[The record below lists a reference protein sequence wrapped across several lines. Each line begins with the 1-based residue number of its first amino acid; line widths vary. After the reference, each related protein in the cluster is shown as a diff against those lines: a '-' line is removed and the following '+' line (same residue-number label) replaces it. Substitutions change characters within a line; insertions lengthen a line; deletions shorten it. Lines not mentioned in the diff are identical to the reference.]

1 MTPRLRGAPGPMG
14 GGRGGG
20 GGGGFNRSAPYD
32 SRDRYG
38 GMNRYN
44 MGRGRSGK

>member
-1 MTPRLRGAPGPMG
+1 MSPRMRGPGPMG
-14 GGRGGG
+14 GG
-20 GGGGFNRSAPYD
+20 GFNRPAPYD

-44 MGRGRSGK
+44 MGRGRSGIVKKFIWVD